1 MRAVYEAFGRGR
13 PGYPVRDDAYWA
25 HWERFAVRRSGAWL
39 RLAINGR
46 GRVGAYLLAGLWD
59 GQDVGIL
66 EWPYAPDAAEAV
78 SLLLAALVA
87 DPIAHGKRKING
99 ALPWDHIAYAS
110 GGSLRGTLSVVDHM
124 MVRAY
129 TSCGAQVEELL
140 RGETEGRSIYWAA
153 DYF

>member
-1 MRAVYEAFGRGR
+1 M
-13 PGYPVRDDAYWA
+13 
-25 HWERFAVRRSGAWL
+25 
-39 RLAINGR
+39 RLAIDGS

-78 SLLLAALVA
+78 SPLLAALVG
-87 DPIAHGKRKING
+87 DPIAQGKRTING
-99 ALPWDHIAYAS
+99 ALPRDHFAYAS
-110 GGSLRGTLSVVDHM
+110 QGLLRGTLSLPDHM

-129 TSCGAQVEELL
+129 TSCGAQAEELL
-140 RGETEGRSIYWAA
+140 RREAEARSVYWAS